1 MENRLGGS
9 PILQRRL
16 PQAAPFQRKA
26 MRFVFL
32 INAASTLMMTGVI
45 WFVQIVHYPL
55 FSRVGLAE
63 FARYE
68 TAHSNL
74 TSLVVVPLMLLELA
88 TAAMLVLTR
97 PPNLPPIWLITG
109 FALVLLIWATTFFL
123 SVPQHNKLSSGF
135 DIAAHQTLLVTN
147 WIRTAAW
154 SARSVIVLYL
164 LAKLMK

>member
-1 MENRLGGS
+1 M
-9 PILQRRL
+9 
-16 PQAAPFQRKA
+16 
-26 MRFVFL
+26 
-32 INAASTLMMTGVI
+32 MMTGVI

-74 TSLVVVPLMLLELA
+74 TSFVVVPLMLVELV
-88 TAAMLVLTR
+88 TASLLVLTR

-109 FALVLLIWATTFFL
+109 FILVLLIWATTFFL

-135 DIAAHQTLLVTN
+135 DTVAHQTLVATN

-154 SARSVIVLYL
+154 SARCLIVLYL
-164 LAKLMK
+164 LAKWTK